1 MPVDI
6 GDLRAIVGDLPRS
19 YEVVVRDRI
28 KFRVGS
34 IVYLALSRDES
45 ILGFAYPREEREVL
59 VASNPDTFLMP
70 SPSDMRYQWVQLR
83 MDAIEADE
91 LRELVLDAWAMV
103 VPKSVAQAHYT
114 SAERQSRVVNKERR
128 RQ

>member
-1 MPVDI
+1 MPADI
-6 GDLRAIVGDLPRS
+6 DDVRAIVADLPRS

-28 KFRVGS
+28 KFRVGR

-45 ILGFAYPREEREVL
+45 ILGFAYPRDEREAL
-59 VASNPDTFLMP
+59 VASNPATFLMP
-70 SPSDMRYQWVQLR
+70 EPSDLRYQWVQLR
-83 MDAIEADE
+83 MDAIDIDE

-114 SAERQSRVVNKERR
+114 SAERQARVIDEERR
-128 RQ
+128 RE